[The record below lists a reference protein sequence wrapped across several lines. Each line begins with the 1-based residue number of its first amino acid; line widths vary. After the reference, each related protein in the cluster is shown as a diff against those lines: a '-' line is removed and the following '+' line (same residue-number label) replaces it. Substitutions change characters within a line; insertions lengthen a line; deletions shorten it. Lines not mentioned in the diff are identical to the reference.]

1 MGRVSNRGT
10 SQAPDGQQPT
20 DRAQNWL
27 IDLVHQHR
35 ISPTQRRVVQYM
47 LTSLRE
53 VAFASTIEV
62 AEAAGVSQPTVTRL
76 GTALGYASYPEFR
89 SALRE
94 ALLSTTIDKVRPGP
108 RNVQA
113 TALASEHANLSA
125 LERTLGSERM
135 AEAVE
140 LLSGTRP
147 LGIIGLRA
155 SAALADYLGYFARRV
170 LPDVHVLTD
179 ASSMYDSIMQLHC
192 NGATAV
198 LAFAMPRYP
207 AATVDAL
214 AYARRLGMSTI
225 AIVDTPVVPF
235 AVDVDVLLVAP
246 VGTDL
251 VFDSHAAAVML
262 SIALLDALGSR
273 NPRRTQ
279 ELLEAH
285 EELVDRWAHP
295 ER

>member
-1 MGRVSNRGT
+1 MLT
-10 SQAPDGQQPT
+10 ESQSS

-27 IDLVHQHR
+27 LDLVHQHR
-35 ISPTQRRVVQYM
+35 ISPTQRRVVQHM
-47 LTSLRE
+47 LASLPE
-53 VAFASTIEV
+53 TAFASTIDV

-76 GTALGYASYPEFR
+76 ATALGYASYPGFR
-89 SALRE
+89 SALRDVVL
-94 ALLSTTIDKVRPGP
+94 ATTGNNGQPGRVDP
-108 RNVQA
+108 QS
-113 TALASEHANLSA
+113 TALASEHTNLTA
-125 LERTLGSERM
+125 LERTLGSTRM
-135 AEAVE
+135 SQAVE
-140 LLSGTRP
+140 LLNGTGP

-170 LPDVHVLTD
+170 LPDVHVLND
-179 ASSMYDSIMQLHC
+179 AASMDDSIMQLHR

-198 LAFAMPRYP
+198 LVFAMPRYP
-207 AATVDAL
+207 AATVEAL

-225 AIVDTPVVPF
+225 AIVDTLLVPF
-235 AVDVDVLLVAP
+235 ASEVDVLLVAP

-251 VFDSHAAAVML
+251 VFDSHAAAVVL
-262 SIALLDALGSR
+262 SISLLDALGSR
-273 NPRRTQ
+273 NPHRTQ

>member
-1 MGRVSNRGT
+1 MPG
-10 SQAPDGQQPT
+10 GQQPS

-35 ISPTQRRVVQYM
+35 ISPTQRRVVQHM
-47 LTSLRE
+47 LESLPE

-76 GTALGYASYPEFR
+76 ATALGYAGYPEFR
-89 SALRE
+89 TALRDVV
-94 ALLSTTIDKVRPGP
+94 LSTTVDNGQLGRVDA
-108 RNVQA
+108 QS

-125 LERTLGSERM
+125 LERTLGSSRM

-140 LLSGTRP
+140 LLGGSGP
-147 LGIIGLRA
+147 LGTGPIGIIGLRA

-179 ASSMYDSIMQLHC
+179 AASMDDSLMQLHR

-207 AATVDAL
+207 AATVEAL

-235 AVDVDVLLVAP
+235 AGDVDVLLVAP

-251 VFDSHAAAVML
+251 VFDSHAAAVVL
-262 SIALLDALGSR
+262 SIALLDALGR
-273 NPRRTQ
+273 RDPHRTQ

-295 ER
+295 GR